1 MLVRYWILIFSLVC
15 AAAAQD
21 EPPAVDSAA
30 ATDSAAPETRV
41 GQIELVRQE
50 KSQTLEP
57 EEPEKGDRIFSR
69 IQDNQIF
76 ERLTGEAEG
85 WRIKMGGMIPY
96 SGFSLGPEYYRHL
109 LHQRAI
115 FQTTAVGSYKQ
126 FYRVDSSFRMPSL
139 VNDHAFFSLDAM
151 TFSYPRVDFY
161 GQGPHSNKQ
170 GRSDFSLEQ
179 TGFSGTAGVKPLRY
193 LSIGATGG
201 YLFTHLGPGQENRF
215 ASSTDL
221 FTNQTAPG
229 IQGSSNFA
237 QGGGYVQFDWR
248 DDPGDPANGGS
259 YTARYTDFDDVRRG
273 QFSFQ
278 RLDLEADQ
286 YIGFLNNQHVIAL
299 RGKVEATEAGSGQH
313 VPFYLEPTLGGPDDL
328 RGYRA
333 YRFYDR
339 DAVVVSGEYRWNVL
353 GSLAMAVFY
362 DAGQVFDK
370 WQQITFHDLHT
381 DYGFGFRV
389 KTSKGVFMRID
400 TAFSHEG
407 VAVWARFN
415 NIY

>member
-1 MLVRYWILIFSLVC
+1 MRPWTLAILSVC

-21 EPPAVDSAA
+21 QPTAADRAV
-30 ATDSAAPETRV
+30 PETRA
-41 GQIELVRQE
+41 GQIELQRQE
-50 KSQTLEP
+50 KSQSLEP
-57 EEPEKGDRIFSR
+57 EEPEKGEKVFNR
-69 IQDNQIF
+69 IQHSQIF
-76 ERLTGEAEG
+76 ERLTGEIEG
-85 WRIKMGGMIPY
+85 WRIKMGGLIPY

-109 LHQRAI
+109 LHRQAI
-115 FQTTAVGSYKQ
+115 FQTTAVGSYKE
-126 FYRVDSSFRMPSL
+126 FYKVDSSFRMPSL
-139 VNDHAFFSLDAM
+139 ANDHAFFRLDAM
-151 TFSYPRVDFY
+151 TFNYPRVDYY
-161 GQGPHSNKQ
+161 GQGPNSSKR
-170 GRSDFSLEQ
+170 GRSDYSLEES
-179 TGFSGTAGVKPLRY
+179 GFSGTAGVKPFRY

-201 YLFTHLGPGQENRF
+201 YLFTHVGPGQESGF

-229 IQGSSNFA
+229 IQSPSNFA

-248 DDPGDPANGGS
+248 DNPGDPAHGGA
-259 YTARYTDFDDVRRG
+259 YTARYTDFDDVRRDHY
-273 QFSFQ
+273 SFQ
-278 RLDLEADQ
+278 RLDLEVDQ
-286 YIGFLNNQHVIAL
+286 YIGFLNDQHVIAL
-299 RGKVEATEAGSGQH
+299 RGKVEATEAGSGQQ

-333 YRFYDR
+333 FRFYDY
-339 DAVVVSGEYRWNVL
+339 DAAILNGEYRWNVL

-370 WQQITFHDLHT
+370 WQQINFRNLHT

-400 TAFSHEG
+400 TGFSHEG